1 MEPVSRRS
9 CRWIAAGS
17 SYYGRYIPLDKIA
30 IALLHHPVKGRNGE
44 TIASAITNL
53 DLHDIARAAKTYGV
67 LRFYAATPLEDQRV
81 LAEKI
86 VGHWQNGAGST
97 YNPDRGQAL
106 ELVTVV
112 SGMDEIVSDL
122 ERRGAKDVHIVAT
135 SAIKSPRSIAFSV
148 LRKQL
153 EAAENEQSVL
163 LLCLGTA
170 WGLTDEFLDAA
181 DFVLAPI
188 RGKSGYNHL
197 SVRGAAAI
205 MLDRL
210 LGDDGPGDR

>member
-1 MEPVSRRS
+1 M
-9 CRWIAAGS
+9 
-17 SYYGRYIPLDKIA
+17 DKIA
-30 IALLHHPVKGRNGE
+30 IALLHYPVKGRTGE

-53 DLHDIARAAKTYGV
+53 DLHDIARAAKTYGA
-67 LRFYAATPLEDQRV
+67 LRFYAATPLTDQRV

-106 ELVTVV
+106 GLVTVV
-112 SGMDEIVSDL
+112 PGMAEIVSDL
-122 ERRGAKDVHIVAT
+122 ESRVGKTVRIVAT
-135 SAIKSPRSIAFSV
+135 SAVEGPRSIAYNAFRQHLETPENDKSV
-148 LRKQL
+148 F
-153 EAAENEQSVL
+153 

-170 WGLTDEFLDAA
+170 WGLADEFMEAA

-197 SVRGAAAI
+197 SVRCAAAI

-210 LGDDGPGDR
+210 LGDDAPGVY

>member
-1 MEPVSRRS
+1 MPPN
-9 CRWIAAGS
+9 S
-17 SYYGRYIPLDKIA
+17 SDYRGYIQLGRIA
-30 IALLHHPVKGRNGE
+30 IALLHYPVKGRNDE

-67 LRFYAATPLEDQRV
+67 FRFYAATPLADQRV

-97 YNPDRGQAL
+97 YNPVRGQAL

-112 SGMDEIVSDL
+112 PGMGEIVSDL
-122 ERRGAKDVHIVAT
+122 ENRGVKSVQIVAT
-135 SAIKSPRSIAFSV
+135 SAMESPRSIAFGAFREH
-148 LRKQL
+148 L
-153 EAAENEQSVL
+153 AAPENKQSVF

-170 WGLTDEFLDAA
+170 WGLTDEFMDAA

-188 RGKSGYNHL
+188 RPKSGYNHL
-197 SVRGAAAI
+197 SVRCAAAI

-210 LGDDGPGDR
+210 LGDDAPGPC